1 MIFQLDA
8 ANFKHLPVLNEV
20 CFDPHRND
28 DVCKAPRDEILG
40 ARKES
45 AFHSY
50 MVLHIFKI
58 VQIST
63 RTAPSPGSHWWQQL
77 SMDSPVRSVTIS
89 KPCGSVWFRE
99 HSQGFIESLDI
110 IGNHWVSSL
119 NQCRNHGVPKS
130 VSMMRFS
137 QPEETAPLQGKR
149 VIWQASGVQAI
160 CQAQEPRIKR
170 SFGAITRISSQQ
182 SGVSTKTSLSVDQ
195 SIIPVNVGS
204 WPPYEGRIKLYTYYS
219 QWTWPKWVVLY
230 GLWTFS
236 HKFAHPKSI
245 PYYFSL
251 PLIYVGYSYFVW
263 SARVC
268 T

>member
-1 MIFQLDA
+1 MNLCRSFMIFQLDA

-99 HSQGFIESLDI
+99 HSQGFIESVDI
-110 IGNHWVSSL
+110 IGYHLLINAGTTGCQNPWVWCASANL
-119 NQCRNHGVPKS
+119 RKHRHCKES
-130 VSMMRFS
+130 VYMTS
-137 QPEETAPLQGKR
+137 
-149 VIWQASGVQAI
+149 IWGPSN
-160 CQAQEPRIKR
+160 
-170 SFGAITRISSQQ
+170 
-182 SGVSTKTSLSVDQ
+182 LS
-195 SIIPVNVGS
+195 
-204 WPPYEGRIKLYTYYS
+204 
-219 QWTWPKWVVLY
+219 
-230 GLWTFS
+230 
-236 HKFAHPKSI
+236 
-245 PYYFSL
+245 
-251 PLIYVGYSYFVW
+251 
-263 SARVC
+263 SARTSDKEVLWGY
-268 T
+268 